1 MSVKN
6 DGRAS
11 WDANS
16 MIENAKSLQRV
27 APLREG
33 PQPRYG
39 SPDRRRPWPGMVG
52 GEYPDEDTGAHES
65 WFTEPR
71 ELFRTS
77 GQSRDNWI
85 HRWIGTTFGL

>member
-1 MSVKN
+1 MQGIVMSDKN

-11 WDANS
+11 RDANS
-16 MIENAKSLQRV
+16 LIENAKSLQRV

-52 GEYPDEDTGAHES
+52 GEY
-65 WFTEPR
+65 W
-71 ELFRTS
+71 S
-77 GQSRDNWI
+77 GPVFVDS
-85 HRWIGTTFGL
+85 

>member
-1 MSVKN
+1 MSDKN

-27 APLREG
+27 APLQEG

-65 WFTEPR
+65 WFTILPPFSSPVETLYSNLSTGP
-71 ELFRTS
+71 S
-77 GQSRDNWI
+77 
-85 HRWIGTTFGL
+85 